1 MDFWQVLPVALALVF
16 IIEGAMPLISP
27 NHWRNMLALV
37 AEMDD
42 RVIRRIGLVSMLFG
56 VGLLYLVN

>member
-16 IIEGAMPLISP
+16 IIEGAMPFISP
-27 NHWRNMLALV
+27 NRWRNLLAV
-37 AEMDD
+37 VGQMDD